1 MKTANRLFL
10 MAANKENYNR
20 LTSFFNEEYHSLKGY
35 VQSRIDDTTERDAED
50 IVQDVALRIFSRT
63 DDLSPIN
70 NIGGFVYN
78 SIRNRIIDLMRTK
91 KDKVNEGDDFEAQWA
106 EFAEL
111 FYGDADNNYPENVQE
126 ALKLGI
132 KTLKPVYQDIIIA
145 VDFEGYTYKE
155 IAEDTD
161 ISIGT
166 LMSRRHRA
174 LSLLSKYLETIKN
187 STL

>member
-1 MKTANRLFL
+1 
-10 MAANKENYNR
+10 MAADKDNYNR
-20 LTSFFNEEYHSLKGY
+20 LSTFFNEEYHSLRGY
-35 VQSRIDDTTERDAED
+35 VQSRIDDTSERDAED
-50 IVQDVALRIFSRT
+50 IVQDVALRLFSKAV
-63 DDLSPIN
+63 DYSPIN
-70 NIGGFVYN
+70 NIGGFVYS

-91 KDKVNEGDDFEAQWA
+91 KDTVNEDGDFETQWA

-111 FYGDADNNYPENVQE
+111 FYSEASNNYPENLQE
-126 ALKLGI
+126 ALKQGI
-132 KTLKPVYQDIIIA
+132 KALKPVYQDIIIA

-155 IAEDTD
+155 IALDTG

-174 LSLLSKYLETIKN
+174 MSLLSNYLETIKN

>member
-1 MKTANRLFL
+1 

-20 LTSFFNEEYHSLKGY
+20 LTAFFNEEYNSLRGY
-35 VQSRIDDTTERDAED
+35 VQSKIDDTTERDAED

-91 KDKVNEGDDFEAQWA
+91 KDKVNEEDGFESQWA

-111 FYGDADNNYPENVQE
+111 FYGNADNAYPENLQQ
-126 ALKLGI
+126 ALKKAI
-132 KTLKPVYQDIIIA
+132 KTLKPAYQDILIA
-145 VDFEGYTYKE
+145 VDFEGYSYKE
-155 IAEDTD
+155 IAEETG
-161 ISIGT
+161 ISQGT

-174 LSLLSKYLETIKN
+174 LSMLSKYLETEKN
-187 STL
+187 MNL

>member
-1 MKTANRLFL
+1 MT
-10 MAANKENYNR
+10 ANKENYNR
-20 LTSFFNEEYHSLKGY
+20 LTAFFNEEYNALRGY
-35 VQSRIDDTTERDAED
+35 VQSKIDDTTERDAED

-91 KDKVNEGDDFEAQWA
+91 KDKVNEGDDFESQWA

-111 FYGDADNNYPENVQE
+111 FYGDADNTYTENLQE
-126 ALKLGI
+126 ALKVAI

-145 VDFEGYTYKE
+145 VDFEGHSYKE
-155 IAEDTD
+155 IAEETG
-161 ISIGT
+161 ISQGT

-174 LSLLSKYLETIKN
+174 LSLLSKYLATEKN
-187 STL
+187 ESI